1 MMDLYLNAFA
11 TLIVLIDPIGVAPI
25 FLAVT
30 TGMTTKQ
37 QREVAF
43 RATIIGFGILFVFLL
58 IGGAFLGLLG
68 ISLPAF
74 RIAGG
79 LLLFFTAFE
88 MIFAKRAE
96 RQGETAEKAI
106 SESDVRD
113 IAVFPLA
120 IPMLSGPAAIS
131 AVVLLGGRANGVVD
145 YSAISL
151 ILALCMGIT
160 LIAFLMA
167 ERLTKFLGE
176 TGRTLIT
183 RLLGVILAALA
194 VQFVVDGIKQS
205 FIG

>member
-1 MMDLYLNAFA
+1 MFDIYLNAFA

-30 TGMTTKQ
+30 NGMTSAQ
-37 QREVAF
+37 QREVAIRSTLIAF
-43 RATIIGFGILFVFLL
+43 IILFVFLV
-58 IGGAFLGLLG
+58 IGSYFLNLLG
-68 ISLPAF
+68 ISLAAF

-96 RQGETAEKAI
+96 RQGETAEKAV

-131 AVVLLGGRANGVVD
+131 AVVLLGGRADGIAD
-145 YSAISL
+145 YSVLSAI
-151 ILALCMGIT
+151 
-160 LIAFLMA
+160 IAFCLGLTLCAFLVA
-167 ERLTKFLGE
+167 ERLNKLLGE
-176 TGRTLIT
+176 TGRTVIT

-194 VQFVVDGIKQS
+194 VQFVVDGVKQS
-205 FIG
+205 FT